1 MCSTCSSRL
10 PIRYACRAAALLLAA
25 PLLVRPAPAAAQ
37 QQDEALVSE
46 LARLLA
52 AADARAFDPPLF
64 REALQDPL
72 PAVRRQ
78 AALAAGAQGPAQ
90 TEAVTALANIGGDEG
105 ARAVRELLGLGPT
118 AGVATSP
125 VQRAALLEAWR
136 LGARAPVPALIGYA
150 QDPDPVARWHALYS
164 LARLRLARGVTVLLN
179 ALQDGDPAV
188 RAVAVRGVSRALSD
202 SAKLDPGGVVGRIR
216 PLLADRDPGIRI
228 NALRALATYRD
239 AGGGAAAFAGLAA
252 PLAADAN
259 VNVAVQAET
268 TLGALGGARAV
279 EALQAGGG

>member
-72 PAVRRQ
+72 PAVQRLLTLVRSVP
-78 AALAAGAQGPAQ
+78 AGAQGPAQ

-150 QDPDPVARWHALYS
+150 QD
-164 LARLRLARGVTVLLN
+164 
-179 ALQDGDPAV
+179 
-188 RAVAVRGVSRALSD
+188 
-202 SAKLDPGGVVGRIR
+202 
-216 PLLADRDPGIRI
+216 DRKS
-228 NALRALATYRD
+228 T
-239 AGGGAAAFAGLAA
+239 
-252 PLAADAN
+252 
-259 VNVAVQAET
+259 
-268 TLGALGGARAV
+268 
-279 EALQAGGG
+279 

>member
-78 AALAAGAQGPAQ
+78 AASPPGAAG
-90 TEAVTALANIGGDEG
+90 T
-105 ARAVRELLGLGPT
+105 RRRPT
-118 AGVATSP
+118 SWSRHSP
-125 VQRAALLEAWR
+125 IRTR
-136 LGARAPVPALIGYA
+136 RC
-150 QDPDPVARWHALYS
+150 RR
-164 LARLRLARGVTVLLN
+164 RLRTPSG
-179 ALQDGDPAV
+179 
-188 RAVAVRGVSRALSD
+188 
-202 SAKLDPGGVVGRIR
+202 
-216 PLLADRDPGIRI
+216 
-228 NALRALATYRD
+228 
-239 AGGGAAAFAGLAA
+239 
-252 PLAADAN
+252 
-259 VNVAVQAET
+259 
-268 TLGALGGARAV
+268 
-279 EALQAGGG
+279 